1 MDRSVMMA
9 YTEVERILNL
19 MDEQYQKKIPEKLRK
34 LISESKLNDY
44 DVIINP
50 KIPLKEQKISR
61 KALSILAVLNY
72 NYWCVGESK
81 KQKLIE
87 KYIKNEKIKQEK
99 LRELYNPDN
108 LFNNKNEFSK
118 QIIENKQLIV
128 YNKKENVIIKIFN
141 KIKKLLKIDI
151 TQKK

>member
-9 YTEVERILNL
+9 YTEVDRILNL

-50 KIPLKEQKISR
+50 KIPLKEQRISR

-118 QIIENKQLIV
+118 QNIENKQLIV

>member
-9 YTEVERILNL
+9 YTEVDRILNL

-108 LFNNKNEFSK
+108 LFNNKN
-118 QIIENKQLIV
+118 
-128 YNKKENVIIKIFN
+128 
-141 KIKKLLKIDI
+141 
-151 TQKK
+151 

>member
-9 YTEVERILNL
+9 YTEVDRILNL

-81 KQKLIE
+81 KQKLIG

-118 QIIENKQLIV
+118 QNIENKQLIV

-141 KIKKLLKIDI
+141 KIKKFRTKD
-151 TQKK
+151 

>member
-9 YTEVERILNL
+9 YTEVDRILNL

-118 QIIENKQLIV
+118 QNIENKQLIV

-151 TQKK
+151 TQNK

>member
-1 MDRSVMMA
+1 MERSVMMA
-9 YTEVERILNL
+9 YTEVDRILNL

-118 QIIENKQLIV
+118 QNIENKQLIV

>member
-9 YTEVERILNL
+9 YTEVDRILNL

-72 NYWCVGESK
+72 NYWSVGESK

-118 QIIENKQLIV
+118 QNIENKQLIV

>member
-9 YTEVERILNL
+9 YTEVDRILNL

-72 NYWCVGESK
+72 NYWRVGESK

-118 QIIENKQLIV
+118 QNIENKQLIV

>member
-9 YTEVERILNL
+9 YTEVDRILNL

-118 QIIENKQLIV
+118 QNIENKQLIV

>member
-9 YTEVERILNL
+9 YTEVDRILNL